1 MKKLIIL
8 HGQPMTYTYRVHP
21 NAKRV
26 GLTISKEG
34 NLSVTA
40 PKLVPQY
47 VVKGFLESHAEWILG
62 RVAYFKERALT
73 HPSVVHSP
81 SEKKDTVAKARELVQ
96 QKLKQHNEMY
106 KLRWNKVTIKD
117 TKTRWG
123 SCSKRGNLN
132 FNYKLA
138 MLPEHLVDYVVV
150 HELCHLGEFNHSE
163 NFWNLV
169 AKAIPEYK
177 KCRQELRKISV

>member
-1 MKKLIIL
+1 MQKEIVLQ
-8 HGQPMTYTYRVHP
+8 GQVVSYRYRVHP

-47 VVKGFLESHAEWILG
+47 VVKAFLESHAEWILG
-62 RVAYFKERALT
+62 RVTYFKERALT
-73 HPSVVHSP
+73 HPPVVHSP
-81 SEKKDTVAKARELVQ
+81 SEKKDTVAKAKELVQ
-96 QKLKQHNEMY
+96 QKLKQYNEMY

-132 FNYKLA
+132 FNYKIA

-150 HELCHLGEFNHSE
+150 HELCHLGEFNHSQD
-163 NFWNLV
+163 FWNLV

-177 KCRQELRKISV
+177 ECREELKKVSL